1 MKDIYV
7 MKVIDEYNV
16 VLNVGSNDGISY
28 HQKFMIYAI
37 DKEEI
42 IDPVTGENLGCAEYS
57 KGCGEVTSVQEKLC
71 TITSTKVETATRREK
86 VGSYSPFSP
95 LINDPLK
102 VVEYHEKIKA
112 PFDNPQKGDRAKI
125 I

>member
-71 TITSTKVETATRREK
+71 TITTRREK

-95 LINDPLK
+95 LINDPPK